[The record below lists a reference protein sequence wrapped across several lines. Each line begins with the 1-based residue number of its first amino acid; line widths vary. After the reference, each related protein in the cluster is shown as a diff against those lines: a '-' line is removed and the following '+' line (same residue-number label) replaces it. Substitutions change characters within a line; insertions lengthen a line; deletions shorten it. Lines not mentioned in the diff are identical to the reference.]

1 MYRRSL
7 FVALVGSLILTTCQ
21 PKPDPA
27 ITTAEERSWTLSD
40 LDSAIIANP
49 RDPALFARR
58 AALNAA
64 RDSVKLAINDW
75 KRAILLDSTNFKWRI
90 GLGDLYYSKA
100 DLTNA
105 EAQFT
110 KARILA
116 IDSTEARFKLAELR
130 LVRREYKD
138 AMAEVND
145 ALRIDPQHARGYFL
159 KGWIH
164 QEAGDTNLAISSYR
178 TATERDPSFYEAYSA
193 LARIHA
199 VKGDPLAWQYFEA
212 ALELRPKSVE
222 ALYAHGLY
230 AQETGRDSIA
240 LADYALIKEL
250 DPNNPTAWYNTGYIY
265 LEHMDRFADARREF
279 QGAITRMPTYAQAY
293 YNRGLTYEFEQKL
306 DSAAKDFKVA
316 LALQPDFDA
325 AAQGLDRMQAKGVR
339 VLDQPS
345 ASE

>member
-1 MYRRSL
+1 
-7 FVALVGSLILTTCQ
+7 
-21 PKPDPA
+21 
-27 ITTAEERSWTLSD
+27 
-40 LDSAIIANP
+40 
-49 RDPALFARR
+49 
-58 AALNAA
+58 
-64 RDSVKLAINDW
+64 
-75 KRAILLDSTNFKWRI
+75 
-90 GLGDLYYSKA
+90 
-100 DLTNA
+100 
-105 EAQFT
+105 
-110 KARILA
+110 
-116 IDSTEARFKLAELR
+116 RFKLAELR

-145 ALRIDPQHARGYFL
+145 ALRIDPEHARGYFL

-178 TATERDPSFYEAYSA
+178 TATERDPAFYEAYSA

-199 VKGDPLAWQYFEA
+199 RRGDPLAWQYYQA

-265 LEHMDRFADARREF
+265 LEHQDRFAEARKEF

-306 DSAAKDFKVA
+306 DSAVMDYKVA
-316 LALQPDFDA
+316 LALQPDLDA
-325 AAQGLDRMQAKGVR
+325 AAQGLDRLQARGVR
-339 VLDQPS
+339 VMDPVS